1 VKWEVDSLMTY
12 KEILSEIKR
21 AEDLL
26 NHAKKELARGNSEGA
41 TENLYSIYD
50 SLNRFFDRFFENEW

>member
-1 VKWEVDSLMTY
+1 MTH

-26 NHAKKELARGNSEGA
+26 NYAKKELARGNSEGA